1 MNDIGKTVMASE
13 LTFIILIWLSGVAI
27 GYAFHDLCRR
37 RATKQTGEAN
47 E

>member
-1 MNDIGKTVMASE
+1 MANE
-13 LTFIILIWLSGVAI
+13 LIFISLIWLSGVAI
-27 GYAFHDLCRR
+27 GYAFHDLCRQ

>member
-1 MNDIGKTVMASE
+1 MVSE
-13 LTFIILIWLSGVAI
+13 LVIISLIWLSGVAI

-37 RATKQTGEAN
+37 QATKQTGEAN